1 MCLSTRDAQRKGFSC
16 TSKLWKHKL
25 LYPKDSQT
33 CSSRNVS
40 RTGKNSLHS
49 SNIQI
54 FCGLVDHSPIPLS
67 LESSTESHMKI
78 SEKLKDNLHIP
89 CEPSPRLRSS
99 LKGAQLVHTL
109 HTRHPKV
116 HPMFQV

>member
-1 MCLSTRDAQRKGFSC
+1 MCLSTRDTQRKGFSC

-25 LYPKDSQT
+25 LYPKDSQS

-67 LESSTESHMKI
+67 LEFSRESHMKI
-78 SEKLKDNLHIP
+78 SKKLKTT
-89 CEPSPRLRSS
+89 CTSPVS
-99 LKGAQLVHTL
+99 LLQDSGLL
-109 HTRHPKV
+109 
-116 HPMFQV
+116 